1 MSQVKRLWSK
11 VNKRALRWVAL
22 LLIGLV
28 AGPELGIGA
37 EAIALL
43 DLMGAELFLL
53 ALGGAQIILFWER
66 IKDFCEGIDPY
77 FFIPTRRQI
86 VQVPGIVAHAIPGL
100 MSIYICGLLTTI
112 ADAFES

>member
-1 MSQVKRLWSK
+1 M
-11 VNKRALRWVAL
+11 
-22 LLIGLV
+22 IGLV
-28 AGPELGIGA
+28 AGPEIGIGA
-37 EAIALL
+37 EATALL

-53 ALGGAQIILFWER
+53 ALGGAQIILFWGR
-66 IKDFCEGIDPY
+66 IKDFCEHIDPY

-86 VQVPGIVAHAIPGL
+86 AQVPGIVAHAIPGL